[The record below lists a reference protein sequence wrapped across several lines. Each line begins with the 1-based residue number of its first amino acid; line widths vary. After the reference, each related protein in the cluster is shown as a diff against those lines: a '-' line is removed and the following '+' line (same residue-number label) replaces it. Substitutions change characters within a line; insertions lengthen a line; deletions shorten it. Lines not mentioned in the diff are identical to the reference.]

1 MRSQHSPGKEEGR
14 DDSNDKYS
22 EYDLKYEHYY
32 NNLQV
37 PNYKNISSNVKAAM
51 DFTDVEKPFSR
62 DGLHEPLFPVIS
74 GLGLKLDRRAYT
86 VKKTPSKKIQ
96 DVIMKQ
102 GKQS

>member
-1 MRSQHSPGKEEGR
+1 
-14 DDSNDKYS
+14 
-22 EYDLKYEHYY
+22 
-32 NNLQV
+32 
-37 PNYKNISSNVKAAM
+37 M